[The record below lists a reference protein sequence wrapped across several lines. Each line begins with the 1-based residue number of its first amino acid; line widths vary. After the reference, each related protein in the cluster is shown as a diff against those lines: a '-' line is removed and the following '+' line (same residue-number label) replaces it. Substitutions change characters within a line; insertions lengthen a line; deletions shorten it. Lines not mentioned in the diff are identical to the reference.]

1 MQPYVR
7 LQEERRTSRRTIAD
21 ALEVVRQEFGLDDI
35 GPAHVRIDPLRLPC
49 GQCTALVDVL
59 FSDLSC
65 GVSLPT
71 SAQFKARSETSSRQ
85 QEFEIS
91 RLDGAEIYSDGSA
104 ELADGTRLL
113 AVEVVPTHLPYE
125 ASKLDQKILGYVISL
140 TKADYCCRSIREG
153 VPEHLQEMIPDIRVL
168 DFSRVRMI
176 EASLLKVI
184 RGYISDKD
192 PDLRVSNQKIAD
204 ALAMFGIR
212 VPRSRRPRTR
222 AAI

>member
-7 LQEERRTSRRTIAD
+7 LQKERRTSRRTIAD
-21 ALEVVRQEFGLDDI
+21 ALEVVAQEFGLDDI
-35 GPAHVRIDPLRLPC
+35 GPARVRIGPLQLPS
-49 GQCTALVDVL
+49 GQCTALIDVV
-59 FSDLSC
+59 FADLSC

-71 SAQFKARSETSSRQ
+71 SSRFKARGTNARQ

-91 RLDGAEIYSDGSA
+91 RLDRAEVCPDGSVL
-104 ELADGTRLL
+104 LADGTRWR
-113 AVEVVPTHLPYE
+113 AVEVVPTLLPYKL
-125 ASKLDQKILGYVISL
+125 SKLDEKILGYVISL
-140 TKADYCCRSIREG
+140 TKAYYCYRSLREDL
-153 VPEHLQEMIPDIRVL
+153 PEHLREMVPDIRVL
-168 DFSRVRMI
+168 DFGRVRMI
-176 EASLLKVI
+176 EAPQLKMI

-212 VPRSRRPRTR
+212 VPRFRRPRTP